1 MVGRQ
6 SGSYDG
12 AVAKFRV
19 RRRSGISALNK
30 IRQVHVHPEIELD
43 TQLVETVLAA
53 EIIGHYRSYQI
64 LEALRIPEN
73 FDEPVMRALGESIQQ
88 VFISARQRRSILA

>member
-30 IRQVHVHPEIELD
+30 IHQVHPEIELD
-43 TQLVETVLAA
+43 TQLLETVLAA
-53 EIIGHYRSYQI
+53 EIMGHYRSYQI